1 LAVGDYLQI
10 SQLPDPSAAAT
21 LLDAETPPT
30 AAPSAAVEMPE
41 RLLAVGSIVQVMG
54 RQKTPDDQLWIRLEV
69 CSVSTAD
76 AARVASAPQA
86 SSSVSDDGGVA
97 ESSDRA
103 VPLAQ
108 PGDQGWLL
116 ETDLPIFAEP
126 LLDTTDIQPGACSN

>member
-1 LAVGDYLQI
+1 VGDYLQI
-10 SQLPDPSAAAT
+10 NQLPDPSAAAT

-30 AAPSAAVEMPE
+30 SAPAPEIEIPE

-69 CSVSTAD
+69 CSSSTPEAAGDTSALPAVS
-76 AARVASAPQA
+76 SA
-86 SSSVSDDGGVA
+86 SSDEA
-97 ESSDRA
+97 ATENSDRA

-116 ETDLPIFAEP
+116 ETDLPIFAER
-126 LLDTTDIQPGACSN
+126 LLDTTDIQPGPCSN